1 MTRSETHAREQPC
14 PHEQLTARDRTIT
27 IDDRETHRRFTGH
40 GASDRLVPA
49 DLAGMA
55 RDPRG
60 RCYVAHDWLLYGAPS
75 GRLFGTQSWGRPNLE
90 QVRELEAVADAV
102 LAPRHPP
109 FAMLID
115 VQQVDGI
122 DAAGV
127 ISLGTYGIRR
137 HAELARSVTRLAIL
151 RPHGLTGVVA
161 EGFFRVFAS
170 PCPTAVFDDTASAL
184 AWLQLPDERPVVDAV
199 PALRAK
205 IHKTSPLVLQLRAI
219 LEASPDSAT
228 PAIAARRLGMSVRT
242 LERRLHDADVRFK
255 RELLEAR
262 VRVAQRRMRDTAV
275 KLTALALDL
284 GFSSPQHFSNAFREV
299 TGESPTAWRRR

>member
-1 MTRSETHAREQPC
+1 MTRSDGEQAC
-14 PHEQLTARDRTIT
+14 PHEQLITCDRTIT
-27 IDDRETHRRFTGH
+27 IDDRATHR
-40 GASDRLVPA
+40 AAAAVLLPA

-55 RDPRG
+55 HDPRG
-60 RCYVAHDWLLYGAPS
+60 RCYVARDWLLYGAPS

-90 QVRELEAVADAV
+90 QVRELEVIADAV

-137 HAELARSVTRLAIL
+137 YAELARSVTRLAIL

-161 EGFFRVFAS
+161 EGFFRVDTS
-170 PCPTAVFDDTASAL
+170 PCPTAVFDDPADAL
-184 AWLQLPDERPVVDAV
+184 AWLQLPDERHVVDAV
-199 PALRAK
+199 PALRAT
-205 IHKTSPLVLQLRAI
+205 IHGTSPLVLQLRAF
-219 LEASPDSAT
+219 LETNPDTAT
-228 PAIAARRLGMSVRT
+228 PAIVARQLGISMRT
-242 LERRLHDADVRFK
+242 LERRLRDANVRFT

-262 VRVAQRRMRDTAV
+262 VRVAQRRMLDTAV

-284 GFSSPQHFSNAFREV
+284 GFASPQHFSNAFRAV
-299 TGESPTAWRRR
+299 TGVSPTAWRQR

>member
-1 MTRSETHAREQPC
+1 MTRFDAQGGEQPCAREQ
-14 PHEQLTARDRTIT
+14 LIARDRTIT
-27 IDDRETHRRFTGH
+27 IDDHETQV
-40 GASDRLVPA
+40 RLRPA

-55 RDPRG
+55 HDPRG

-127 ISLGTYGIRR
+127 VSLGTYGIRR
-137 HAELARSVTRLAIL
+137 HAELARSVSRIAIL
-151 RPHGLTGVVA
+151 RPRGLTGVVA
-161 EGFFRVFAS
+161 EGFFRVFTS
-170 PCPTAVFDDTASAL
+170 PCPTAVFDNAAEAL
-184 AWLQLPDERPVVDAV
+184 AWLHLTDERHVVDAV
-199 PALRAK
+199 PAFRAT
-205 IHKTSPLVLQLRAI
+205 IHGTSPLVLQLRAI
-219 LEASPDSAT
+219 LEASPDTAT
-228 PAIAARRLGMSVRT
+228 PAIAARLLGISVRT
-242 LERRLHDADVRFK
+242 LERRLHDAGVRFT

-262 VRVAQRRMRDTAV
+262 VRLAQRRMRDTAV

-284 GFSSPQHFSNAFREV
+284 GFASPQHFSNAFRAV

>member
-1 MTRSETHAREQPC
+1 MTRSDGEQAC
-14 PHEQLTARDRTIT
+14 PHEQLIARDRTIT
-27 IDDRETHRRFTGH
+27 I
-40 GASDRLVPA
+40 VPA

-55 RDPRG
+55 HDPRG
-60 RCYVAHDWLLYGAPS
+60 RCYVARDWLLYGAPS

-90 QVRELEAVADAV
+90 QVRELEVIADAV

-127 ISLGTYGIRR
+127 ISLGTYGVRR

-161 EGFFRVFAS
+161 EGFFRVFTS
-170 PCPTAVFDDTASAL
+170 PCPTAVFDDTAGAL
-184 AWLQLPDERPVVDAV
+184 AWLQLPDERHVVDAV
-199 PALRAK
+199 PALRAT
-205 IHKTSPLVLQLRAI
+205 IHGTSPLVLQLRAF
-219 LEASPDSAT
+219 LEANPDTAT
-228 PAIAARRLGMSVRT
+228 PAIVARQLGISMRT
-242 LERRLHDADVRFK
+242 LERRLRDANVRFT

-262 VRVAQRRMRDTAV
+262 VRVAQRRMLDTAV

-284 GFSSPQHFSNAFREV
+284 GFASPQHFSNAFRAV
-299 TGESPTAWRRR
+299 TGVSPTAWRQR